1 MIIAFSWGIYRLMA
15 SIDVARGRSLPTG
28 FDNDRNNWTFGQVV
42 SIALLLAPL
51 VTIVGH
57 VRHGRA

>member
-1 MIIAFSWGIYRLMA
+1 MA